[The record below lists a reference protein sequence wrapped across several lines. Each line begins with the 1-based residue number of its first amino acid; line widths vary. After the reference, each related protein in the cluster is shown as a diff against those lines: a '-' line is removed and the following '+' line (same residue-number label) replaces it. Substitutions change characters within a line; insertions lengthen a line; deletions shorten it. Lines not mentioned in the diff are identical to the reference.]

1 MEPTTI
7 DTGSVVPIRQTAAER
22 RSLPD
27 FRDVAHAVADEQ
39 HICRRPVPMRAEDP
53 RTLRVDY
60 VGAPCK
66 STIESVCPACAAKA
80 RYLRMTQCHEGW
92 HMTAEPEIDK
102 RTPNQQQKDLI
113 AARSDLFAQYQD
125 ARDADDREAMAG
137 IREVVASLD
146 VELRE
151 SGFRGRLPDLD
162 ATGKDRRKRSTR
174 RRQDVPDLPRNKVAK
189 TTIGREYA
197 GKYRPSTFVTLTL
210 SSYGLVHKDG
220 AVNSKGAVC
229 GDGSPRD
236 PESYDYTRAARDI
249 VHFSAL
255 VDRWI
260 QNLRRAVGWDVQYFA
275 TVEPQRRGAPHLH
288 LAIRG
293 SIPHAVFRAVT
304 AATYHQVWWPRF
316 DAENEVYSGETMPV
330 WDHAA
335 GTFTDPGTGQP
346 LTGWDEALDVLDSI
360 DDLEPAHVVRF
371 GVQVDSKGILGGT
384 QEADQKVR
392 YLTKYLTKSVAE
404 IIEPPNTRTA
414 AHYDRLHAELQHT
427 PCSPRCA
434 VWLRYGIV
442 PKGATAKTQ
451 PGRCKGKAHR
461 RDTLGLPG
469 RRVLV
474 SRRWSN
480 KTLPD
485 HKHDR
490 AEFVRQTLAAIGIVK
505 PDRSHLIITP
515 VEPGDKNVPPRDH
528 LIMAAVSQ
536 RITWRA
542 EYTRALLAASP
553 PGAQQSSAITQAA

>member
-1 MEPTTI
+1 MKNTTA
-7 DTGSVVPIRQTAAER
+7 GVVPVRQTAAQR

-27 FRDVAHAVADEQ
+27 FRDIAHALADDQ

-53 RTLRVDY
+53 KTLQVTY
-60 VGAPCK
+60 IGSPCK
-66 STIESVCPACAAKA
+66 ATIESVCPACAAKA

-92 HMTAEPEIDK
+92 HMDNEPQVDK
-102 RTPNQQQKDLI
+102 LTPTEQQKGLI
-113 AARSDLFAQYQD
+113 AARSDLFAQYQQ
-125 ARDADDREAMAG
+125 AADDGDREAMAG

-151 SGFRGRLPDLD
+151 SGFRGRLPDFD
-162 ATGKDRRKRSTR
+162 AKLTDRRKRSTS
-174 RRQDVPDLPRNKVAK
+174 RRQDVPDLPRLKVAK

-210 SSYGLVHKDG
+210 DSYGAVHSDG
-220 AVNSKGAVC
+220 AIGRDGKVC

-236 PESYDYTRAARDI
+236 PETYDYTRAARDI
-249 VHFSAL
+249 VHFAAL
-255 VDRWI
+255 FDRWI

-275 TVEPQRRGAPHLH
+275 TVEPQKRGAPHLH
-288 LAIRG
+288 IAIRG

-304 AATYHQVWWPRF
+304 AATYHQVWWPHH
-316 DAENEVYSGETMPV
+316 DLEVYTESRMPV
-330 WDHAA
+330 WDESA
-335 GTFTDPGTGQP
+335 GTFTDPDTRQP
-346 LTGWDEALDVLDSI
+346 LTGWDEALDVMDLVDE
-360 DDLEPAHVVRF
+360 LEPAHVVRF
-371 GVQVDSKGILGGT
+371 GAQVKPIGVLGGT
-384 QEADQKVR
+384 EDADNKVR

-404 IIEPPNTRTA
+404 IIEPKSRRA
-414 AHYDRLHAELQHT
+414 AEHYDRLHAELQHT
-427 PCSPRCA
+427 PCSPRCG

-461 RDTLGLPG
+461 RDTLGMPG
-469 RRVLV
+469 RRVLT

-485 HKHDR
+485 HKQDR
-490 AEFVRQTLAAIGIVK
+490 ADFVRQTLAAVGIVK

-528 LIMAAVSQ
+528 MIMASVSQ

-542 EYTRALLAASP
+542 EYTNALLAASP
-553 PGAQQSSAITQAA
+553 PGPHNDSAIQQAAA